1 MSNAANPCGDG
12 FACKR
17 IADILTGRMHYDA
30 ACLRNTYRQKLRFLA
45 RMGDGMMRMRIVQ
58 LAFPPD
64 IGDTQKRTPSEI
76 SEGVLFCLEQG
87 A

>member
-1 MSNAANPCGDG
+1 
-12 FACKR
+12 
-17 IADILTGRMHYDA
+17 
-30 ACLRNTYRQKLRFLA
+30 
-45 RMGDGMMRMRIVQ
+45 MGDGMMRMRIVQ